1 MSSLTYMQLLRGN
14 RSFRRLWSG
23 QVISDIGNWF
33 NFIAA
38 LGLVR
43 SISGAA
49 PEVTA
54 IMLVLR
60 LAPFALFAPV
70 AGAIADR
77 WSRRTVMI
85 ASDLAR
91 VLIALGF
98 LLVRR
103 PQDLWIAYACMCAGS
118 LMGALFEAAKN
129 AAMPNLTGERG
140 LLAGNSLMF
149 SSRFLLMGVGAAL
162 GGAASAR
169 FGYGVAFIINSASF
183 LVSAYSVWLVP
194 EREMREEA
202 QATRT
207 EERGVAESFKQVW
220 GDMREGWT
228 YIARYPLMAALVAFN
243 VMWALGGGA
252 NTLIFDRL
260 GGVVFAAREGL
271 QPDAAVSVLYTASG
285 LGLFVG
291 MLVAQ
296 RIGAHIELHRATVPF
311 MGWSIIVYG
320 VLFSTIGLMPSLWL
334 AGVMIFLSHII
345 LSAEFAIH
353 ITLIMSLLPDRL
365 RGRVSTTDRAAE
377 IFVMSLSTVVAGWSL
392 HVISPRTLTIISGL
406 LSATPGLMWLGLFAR
421 GKLKLP
427 QRVSSEHA
435 GAEETDQ
442 AALVSAG

>member
-1 MSSLTYMQLLRGN
+1 MQLLRGN

-23 QVISDIGNWF
+23 QVISELGNWF
-33 NFIAA
+33 NFIAG

-70 AGAIADR
+70 AGAIVDR
-77 WSRRTVMI
+77 WSRRTIMI

-91 VLIALGF
+91 MLIALGF

-140 LLAGNSLMF
+140 LLAGNGLMF
-149 SSRFLLMGVGAAL
+149 SSRFLLSGIGAAL

-169 FGYGVAFIINSASF
+169 FGYGAAFVINSASF

-194 EREMREEA
+194 EREMQEDVRA
-202 QATRT
+202 GRT
-207 EERGVAESFKQVW
+207 EERGVAESLKLVW
-220 GDMREGWT
+220 RDMSEGWT
-228 YIARYPLMAALVAFN
+228 YIVRYPLMSALVAFN

-252 NTLIFDRL
+252 NGLIFDRL

-271 QPDAAVSVLYTASG
+271 QPDAAVAVLYTASG
-285 LGLFVG
+285 MGLFVG
-291 MLVAQ
+291 MLLARRV
-296 RIGAHIELHRATVPF
+296 GAHIELHRATVPF

-334 AGVMIFLSHII
+334 ACVMIFLSHII
-345 LSAEFAIH
+345 LSAEFAVH

-377 IFVMSLSTVVAGWSL
+377 IFVMSLSTVAAGWSL
-392 HVISPRTLTIISGL
+392 HAISPRTLTIICGL
-406 LSATPGLMWLGLFAR
+406 LSASPGLMWLGLFAR

-427 QRVSSEHA
+427 QTGTTEHA
-435 GAEETDQ
+435 EAEEAEQ